1 LRAQL
6 ATLSASLRNLSER
19 IPAIENTDNRS
30 FLSKLGPRL
39 RTFFTGLVPL
49 FVLAH
54 FSHHVVGALLTP
66 LLPFIRDEFILTK
79 TQLGFLGSAY
89 NLPYGIG
96 QLPGGWLADRIGPR
110 NLIVVGISGVAA
122 AGLLVGFSPSYVVI
136 AIGLVLLGL
145 AGGGYHPAA
154 SPLVSASV
162 DERNRGSALGI
173 HQIGGTASFFL
184 TPLIAAGIAG
194 AIGWRGTFYSLS
206 IPTLIFGIVLYVL
219 LGRRGY
225 TGRSQPKVTDGSV
238 IISSAKDGIRHLVPF
253 TALGVVLQVLI
264 FSSVSFA
271 PVYAVD
277 HLGAS
282 NEAAAGLL
290 SVAHFAGL
298 VAGPLGG
305 YLSDR
310 LGKLPVM
317 LTVSLLAGPAIYLL
331 NYVSFG
337 WGLSLVLL
345 LMGSCQYIGMPVSES
360 YIIAHTSERNRSTV
374 LGFYYFASRGGP
386 GLVMP
391 LMGYLFDKFSF
402 EIGYSAVA
410 ITMVAVTIIC
420 ALFLRRSRD
429 QASQ

>member
-1 LRAQL
+1 M
-6 ATLSASLRNLSER
+6 
-19 IPAIENTDNRS
+19 
-30 FLSKLGPRL
+30 
-39 RTFFTGLVPL
+39 GLVPL

-66 LLPFIRDEFILTK
+66 LLPFIRDDFALTK
-79 TQLGFLGSAY
+79 MQLGFLGSAY
-89 NLPYGIG
+89 NLPYGVG
-96 QLPGGWLADRIGPR
+96 QLPGGWLADRIGTR
-110 NLIVVGISGVAA
+110 NLIVVGISGVAV
-122 AGLLVGFSPSYVVI
+122 AGLFVGFSPTYVVI

-145 AGGGYHPAA
+145 TGGGYHPAA

-162 DERNRGSALGI
+162 DEKNRGSALGI

-194 AIGWRGTFYSLS
+194 AIGWRGTFISLS
-206 IPTLIFGIVLYVL
+206 IPTLVFGLVLYVL

-225 TGRSQPKVTDGSV
+225 TSRPQPEATEDSV
-238 IISSAKDGIRHLVPF
+238 ETSSAEGGMRRLLPF
-253 TALGVVLQVLI
+253 TALGVALQVLL
-264 FSSVSFA
+264 FSSISFA

-277 HLGAS
+277 RLGAS

-290 SVAHFAGL
+290 AVAHFAGL

-331 NYVSFG
+331 SYVSFG

-345 LMGSCQYIGMPVSES
+345 LMGTCQYFGMPVSES

-386 GLVMP
+386 GLLMP
-391 LMGYLFDKFSF
+391 VMGYLFDKFGYQT
-402 EIGYSAVA
+402 GYSAVA
-410 ITMVAVTIIC
+410 ATMVAVTIIC
-420 ALFLRRSRD
+420 ALFMRKNRD
-429 QASQ
+429 